1 MKTCLQLAWKN
12 SGNKDTIYN
21 KKTIKWITAM
31 KNTQKKDKSKV
42 TVWLSIE

>member
-21 KKTIKWITAM
+21 KKNNKM
-31 KNTQKKDKSKV
+31 NNGYEKHPKKDKSKV